1 MKPRPT
7 SAADEKVS
15 AQQSTAASTGLMSVL
30 TQSIRV
36 QILTTPIVM
45 FRFTPATMA
54 ATLHGGWME

>member
-1 MKPRPT
+1 
-7 SAADEKVS
+7 
-15 AQQSTAASTGLMSVL
+15 MSVL

-45 FRFTPATMA
+45 FRFTPATVA